1 MPKKYV
7 EVGAVHRPDG
17 KILPVL
23 LWWEDGR
30 SYQIDRVL
38 DIRRAASLKAGG
50 VGRRYTCRICGKERY
65 LWLEDDGKW
74 FVESK
79 EEQPCADDTP

>member
-1 MPKKYV
+1 MPEKYV
-7 EVGAVHRPDG
+7 EVGAVHRADG
-17 KILPVL
+17 QILPVL
-23 LWWEDGR
+23 LWWDDGR

-65 LWLEDDGKW
+65 IWMEDDGRW
-74 FVESK
+74 FVETK
-79 EEQPCADDTP
+79 ENLPYLNNFT